1 MSLHIIKNY
10 SGKHL
15 VGRGGKVIDT
25 TLKAT
30 RLCKDT
36 IADNLRLGDTE
47 LITVIVI
54 SPSIFRHFHS
64 FLEHPAV
71 SMEGVQQ

>member
-1 MSLHIIKNY
+1 MSVHIIKNY
-10 SGKHL
+10 TGKPIQ
-15 VGRGGKVIDT
+15 REGKVIDT

-36 IADNLRLGDTE
+36 IADNLRINDPE

-54 SPSIFRHFHS
+54 SPSIFRHFHA
-64 FLEHPAV
+64 FLEHPLV
-71 SMEGVQQ
+71 SMEGVWQ